1 MHGITSKTLDDVYR
15 ELESIQVDD
24 HAFGTIAN
32 LLDESI
38 ALTSK
43 ICPRNS
49 YAMSALEKIWKQKL
63 QKAGEIE
70 KYLPSHLTELD
81 EVRKGL
87 MMEIYS
93 NLYFGI

>member
-70 KYLPSHLTELD
+70 KHLPSHLTELD

>member
-1 MHGITSKTLDDVYR
+1 MYGITKKTLSDVYQ
-15 ELESIQVDD
+15 ELETIEVTDN
-24 HAFGTIAN
+24 AFEPIAQ
-32 LLDESI
+32 LLEEAVVLS
-38 ALTSK
+38 SK

-49 YAMSALEKIWKQKL
+49 YAMTSLEKTWKQKL
-63 QKAGEIE
+63 QQAGAIE
-70 KYLPSHLTELD
+70 KHLPSHLTELD